1 MGSIVLDLQQ
11 EVISQDCDIVNALR
25 KAHLIAVKLG
35 LEEFDNWILNE
46 LNGYSSQKD
55 CPDYRKIHVV
65 LRGFN
70 PYHGWIPTMINDPE
84 FEKMI
89 SEKKISQS
97 ISEIITLISNNE
109 DGLSINCN
117 GVELELF
124 NKMFDNPLPMH
135 FAYQVSRASVAG
147 IIEKVKNTLLE
158 WTLKLEKEG
167 ILGENMAFNE
177 KEEILVPFRTWRN
190 TNTSQA
196 AAALSELFVYNIPLR
211 WSISHLYQA
220 ILDNEEHVPSINYL
234 TTLAGFV
241 HWQITGQ
248 KVLGIG
254 DASGMLPI
262 DPITKNYSSEMVDK
276 FDKLIAP
283 KGYDW
288 KLRDILPKVL
298 SAGENAGFPPPEGG
312 SRLDVSGHLKAGIP
326 VCPPEG
332 DAGTGMVATNA
343 VKQRTG
349 NVSAGTSSFSMIVLE
364 KELSKPYEMIDMVT
378 TPDGSLVAMVHC
390 NNCTSD
396 LNAWIN
402 IFKEYQELMGIPVDM
417 DEIYGKL
424 YNHAL
429 TGNADCGGLISYNYI
444 SGEPITGLAA
454 GRPLFVRSA
463 NDKFNLANF
472 MRTHLYASVGVLKI
486 GNDILFNEEK
496 IRVDR
501 ITGHGGLFKTK
512 GVGQRILAAAI
523 NSPIS
528 VMGTAGEG
536 GAWGIAL
543 LASYLANN
551 GNDQSLADFLDK
563 HVFTG
568 NAGIEISPT
577 AEDVSGFNTY
587 IESYKA
593 GLPIEEAAVRFKN

>member
-1 MGSIVLDLQQ
+1 MKLDAKSTIEAGKAILGIELGSTRIKAVLIDQ
-11 EVISQDCDIVNALR
+11 ENKPIAQGSHTWENQLVDGLWTYSIEAIWSGLQDCYADLRTNVKNAYGIEIETL
-25 KAHLIAVKLG
+25 AAIGVSAMM
-35 LEEFDNWILNE
+35 D
-46 LNGYSSQKD
+46 GYM
-55 CPDYRKIHVV
+55 P
-65 LRGFN
+65 
-70 PYHGWIPTMINDPE
+70 
-84 FEKMI
+84 
-89 SEKKISQS
+89 
-97 ISEIITLISNNE
+97 
-109 DGLSINCN
+109 
-117 GVELELF
+117 F
-124 NKMFDNPLPMH
+124 NK
-135 FAYQVSRASVAG
+135 
-147 IIEKVKNTLLE
+147 
-158 WTLKLEKEG
+158 
-167 ILGENMAFNE
+167 

-190 TNTSQA
+190 TNTGRA

-220 ILDNEEHVPSINYL
+220 ILDNESHVNEIDFL
-234 TTLAGFV
+234 TTLAGYV
-241 HWQITGQ
+241 HWQITGE

-262 DPITKNYSSEMVDK
+262 DPTTHNYSAEMVAK
-276 FDKLIAP
+276 FNKLIAP
-283 KGYDW
+283 KEYNW
-288 KLRDILPKVL
+288 KLEDILPKVL
-298 SAGENAGFPPPEGG
+298 SAGENAGVLTPEG
-312 SRLDVSGHLKAGIP
+312 SKKLDASGHLKAGIP

-396 LNAWIN
+396 LNAWVN
-402 IFKEYQELMGIPVDM
+402 LFKEYQELLGIPVDM
-417 DEIYGKL
+417 DEIYSKL
-424 YNHAL
+424 YNIAL
-429 TGNADCGGLISYNYI
+429 TGDTDCGGLLSYNYI
-444 SGEPITGLAA
+444 SGEPVTGLAD

-496 IRVDR
+496 IKVDR
-501 ITGHGGLFKTK
+501 ITGHGGLFRTK

-528 VMGTAGEG
+528 VMETAGEG

-543 LASYLANN
+543 LGSYLVNN
-551 GNDQSLADFLDK
+551 EKKESLADFLDES
-563 HVFTG
+563 VFVG
-568 NAGIEISPT
+568 DAGIEVSPT
-577 AEDVSGFNTY
+577 PEDVAGFNAY
-587 IESYKA
+587 IENYKA
-593 GLPIEEAAVRFKN
+593 GLPIEEAAVKFK

>member
-1 MGSIVLDLQQ
+1 MKLDAKSTIEAGKAILGIELGSTRIKAVLIDQ
-11 EVISQDCDIVNALR
+11 ENKPIAQGSHTWENLLVDGLWTYSIEAIWSGLQDCYADLRTNVKNAYGIEIETL
-25 KAHLIAVKLG
+25 AAIGVSAMMH
-35 LEEFDNWILNE
+35 
-46 LNGYSSQKD
+46 GYM
-55 CPDYRKIHVV
+55 P
-65 LRGFN
+65 
-70 PYHGWIPTMINDPE
+70 
-84 FEKMI
+84 
-89 SEKKISQS
+89 
-97 ISEIITLISNNE
+97 
-109 DGLSINCN
+109 
-117 GVELELF
+117 F
-124 NKMFDNPLPMH
+124 NK
-135 FAYQVSRASVAG
+135 
-147 IIEKVKNTLLE
+147 
-158 WTLKLEKEG
+158 
-167 ILGENMAFNE
+167 

-190 TNTSQA
+190 TNTGRA

-220 ILDNEEHVPSINYL
+220 ILDNESHVNEIDFL
-234 TTLAGFV
+234 TTLAGYV
-241 HWQITGQ
+241 HWQITGE

-262 DPITKNYSSEMVDK
+262 DPTTHNYSAEMVAK
-276 FDKLIAP
+276 FNKLIAP
-283 KGYDW
+283 KEYNW
-288 KLRDILPKVL
+288 KLEDILPKVL
-298 SAGENAGFPPPEGG
+298 SAGENAGVLTPEG
-312 SRLDVSGHLKAGIP
+312 SKKLDASGHLKAGIP

-396 LNAWIN
+396 LNAWVN
-402 IFKEYQELMGIPVDM
+402 LFKEYQELLGIPVDM
-417 DEIYGKL
+417 DEIYSKL
-424 YNHAL
+424 YNIAL
-429 TGNADCGGLISYNYI
+429 TGDTDCGGLLSYNYI
-444 SGEPITGLAA
+444 SGEPVTGLAD

-496 IRVDR
+496 IKVDR
-501 ITGHGGLFKTK
+501 ITGHGGLFRTK

-528 VMGTAGEG
+528 VMETAGEG

-543 LASYLANN
+543 LGSYLVNN
-551 GNDQSLADFLDK
+551 EKKQSLADFLDES
-563 HVFTG
+563 VFVG
-568 NAGIEISPT
+568 DAGIEVSPT
-577 AEDVSGFNTY
+577 PEDVAGFNTY
-587 IESYKA
+587 IENYKA
-593 GLPIEEAAVRFKN
+593 GLPIEEAAVKFK

>member
-1 MGSIVLDLQQ
+1 MDAKTAILEQKTALGIEFGSTRIKAVLIGADNAPIASGDHEWENRYDNGVWTYTLEDIWTGLQ
-11 EVISQDCDIVNALR
+11 DAYTKMAAD
-25 KAHLIAVKLG
+25 VK
-35 LEEFDNWILNE
+35 
-46 LNGYSSQKD
+46 
-55 CPDYRKIHVV
+55 
-65 LRGFN
+65 
-70 PYHGWIPTMINDPE
+70 
-84 FEKMI
+84 EKYD
-89 SEKKISQS
+89 
-97 ISEIITLISNNE
+97 ITLTRVGAIGFSA
-109 DGLSINCN
+109 
-117 GVELELF
+117 
-124 NKMFDNPLPMH
+124 MMH
-135 FAYQVSRASVAG
+135 GY
-147 IIEKVKNTLLE
+147 
-158 WTLKLEKEG
+158 
-167 ILGENMAFNE
+167 MAFNE

-298 SAGENAGFPPPEGG
+298 SAGENAGFLTPEGAG
-312 SRLDVSGHLKAGIP
+312 RLDVSGHLKAGIP

-444 SGEPITGLAA
+444 SGEPITGLAD

-528 VMGTAGEG
+528 VMETAGEG